1 MTKYFYR
8 DGEQVQENVFE
19 EKSKL
24 FAHRYCG
31 KCGGT
36 GMTPY
41 FWVHDGVCF
50 SCGGSKFSLKASR
63 VFTKEELDKL
73 NKNAEVRTQKR
84 MAKIEIE
91 NTLKISGIKF
101 RHHWKSFNK
110 SIKNKS
116 WKEFQTSKYIK
127 YTRDHLSLE
136 ILESKTKDFWIKVNS
151 DFVALGKCI
160 KELTLLFKHGFET
173 QYGYSQIFKFV
184 DSQNNQYVW
193 FTSSFPELE
202 KGKTYNAKFIVK
214 DNQESDQYGKQN
226 MIKNFK
232 EVK

>member
-63 VFTKEELDKL
+63 VFTKEQLDKL
-73 NKNAEVRTQKR
+73 NKNAEVRTEKR

-101 RHHWKSFNK
+101 RHHWKSFNER
-110 SIKNKS
+110 IQNKS
-116 WKEFQTSKYIK
+116 W
-127 YTRDHLSLE
+127 
-136 ILESKTKDFWIKVNS
+136 
-151 DFVALGKCI
+151 
-160 KELTLLFKHGFET
+160 
-173 QYGYSQIFKFV
+173 
-184 DSQNNQYVW
+184 
-193 FTSSFPELE
+193 
-202 KGKTYNAKFIVK
+202 
-214 DNQESDQYGKQN
+214 
-226 MIKNFK
+226 
-232 EVK
+232 